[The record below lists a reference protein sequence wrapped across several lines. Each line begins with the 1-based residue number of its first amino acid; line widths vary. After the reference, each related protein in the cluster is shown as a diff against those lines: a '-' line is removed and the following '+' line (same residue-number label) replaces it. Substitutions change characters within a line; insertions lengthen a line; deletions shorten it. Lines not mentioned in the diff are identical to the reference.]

1 MISFTLFERV
11 KMADTD
17 YSIDLR
23 TRSPFW
29 ARMASILTG
38 GRLVTPDKGSQMAGT
53 SAHGVVGDSVVT
65 DERNMQISTVWA
77 CIRLISTVTAS
88 LPLDVYQTKN
98 DQRTKVDNSHPLAK
112 LLRFRPNNFMT
123 ALEFREAMT
132 MQLCAYG
139 NAYAHVER
147 NGVGDV
153 ISMVP
158 LMSANMEVRLSDNG
172 KNIIYRYRRD
182 TEYAD
187 FSQKEIFHLK
197 GFGFNGLT
205 GLSPLAFSAKSA
217 GVAIAMEDN
226 QREFFAN
233 GAKSPQILMTDGKV
247 LTKEQRGQLEEN
259 FKEIAGGPVKKRLWI
274 LESGF
279 TTQPIGVSP
288 QDSEI
293 LAARKF
299 QVAELARFYGV
310 PPHLVGDVDKTTSWG
325 SGIEQQNLG
334 FLQYTLKPYLDRWE
348 YSIERWLVKESEQGI
363 IHAEHNLDGLLRGD
377 STSRAS
383 FMQIMVNTG
392 IRTVNEVRRLDNL
405 PPLPGG
411 DVATRQSQNV
421 PITDLGTNKEPRNA
435 GA

>member
-1 MISFTLFERV
+1 MV
-11 KMADTD
+11 
-17 YSIDLR
+17 
-23 TRSPFW
+23 RSK
-29 ARMASILTG
+29 AA
-38 GRLVTPDKGSQMAGT
+38 
-53 SAHGVVGDSVVT
+53 
-65 DERNMQISTVWA
+65 
-77 CIRLISTVTAS
+77 
-88 LPLDVYQTKN
+88 LD
-98 DQRTKVDNSHPLAK
+98 P
-112 LLRFRPNNFMT
+112 
-123 ALEFREAMT
+123 
-132 MQLCAYG
+132 
-139 NAYAHVER
+139 
-147 NGVGDV
+147 
-153 ISMVP
+153 
-158 LMSANMEVRLSDNG
+158 
-172 KNIIYRYRRD
+172 
-182 TEYAD
+182 
-187 FSQKEIFHLK
+187 
-197 GFGFNGLT
+197 
-205 GLSPLAFSAKSA
+205 
-217 GVAIAMEDN
+217 
-226 QREFFAN
+226 
-233 GAKSPQILMTDGKV
+233 
-247 LTKEQRGQLEEN
+247 
-259 FKEIAGGPVKKRLWI
+259 
-274 LESGF
+274 ESGF

-325 SGIEQQNLG
+325 SGIEQQNTG

-421 PITDLGTNKEPRNA
+421 PITDPNNKEPRNA

>member
-1 MISFTLFERV
+1 
-11 KMADTD
+11 MADTD

-88 LPLDVYQTKN
+88 LPLDVYQTKD
-98 DQRTKVDNSHPLAK
+98 DQRSKVPGTHPLAK

-147 NGVGDV
+147 NSVGDV

-158 LMSANMEVRLSDNG
+158 LMSANMEVRLSENS
-172 KNIIYRYRRD
+172 KAIIYRYRRD

-279 TTQPIGVSP
+279 TTQAIGVSP

-348 YSIERWLVKESEQGI
+348 YSIERWLVKETEQGS

-411 DVATRQSQNV
+411 DVATRQSQNI
-421 PITDLGTNKEPRNA
+421 PITDLGTNTKPLTE

>member
-1 MISFTLFERV
+1 
-11 KMADTD
+11 MADTD

-88 LPLDVYQTKN
+88 LPLDVYQTRN
-98 DQRTKVDNSHPLAK
+98 DQRTKVDNDNPLAK

-147 NGVGDV
+147 NSIGDV

-172 KNIIYRYRRD
+172 KKIIYRYRRD
-182 TEYAD
+182 TEYAE

-348 YSIERWLVKESEQGI
+348 YSIERWLVKESEQGV

-377 STSRAS
+377 SASRAS

>member
-1 MISFTLFERV
+1 
-11 KMADTD
+11 MADTD

-38 GRLVTPDKGSQMAGT
+38 GRLVSPDKGSQMAGT
-53 SAHGVVGDSVVT
+53 SAHGIVGESVVT

-88 LPLDVYQTKN
+88 LPLDVYETVN
-98 DQRTKVDNSHPLAK
+98 DERRKADNSNPLAK

-139 NAYAHVER
+139 NAYALVER
-147 NGVGDV
+147 NSVGDV
-153 ISMVP
+153 ISMLP
-158 LMSANMEVRLSDNG
+158 LMSANMDVRLSDNG
-172 KNIIYRYRRD
+172 KNVIYRYKRD

-187 FSQKEIFHLK
+187 FKPKEIFHLK
-197 GFGFNGLT
+197 GFGFNGLV

-259 FKEIAGGPVKKRLWI
+259 FKEIAGGPVRKRLWI

-279 TTQPIGVSP
+279 TTQTIGVSP
-288 QDSEI
+288 QDAQMLE
-293 LAARKF
+293 ARKF
-299 QVAELARFYGV
+299 QVSELARFYGV
-310 PPHLVGDVDKTTSWG
+310 PPHLVGDVEKTTSWG

-348 YSIERWLVKESEQGI
+348 YSIERWLVKDADQGRL
-363 IHAEHNLDGLLRGD
+363 HAEHNLDGLLRGD
-377 STSRAS
+377 STARAEY
-383 FMQIMVNTG
+383 FKTMTG
-392 IRTVNEVRRLDNL
+392 SALLTINEARRLDNR
-405 PPLPGG
+405 PPIQGG
-411 DVATRQSQNV
+411 DIPYLQSQNV
-421 PITDLGTNKEPRNA
+421 PLNQLGKDDKPRTD

>member
-1 MISFTLFERV
+1 
-11 KMADTD
+11 MADTD

-38 GRLVTPDKGSQMAGT
+38 GRLVSPDKGSQMAGT
-53 SAHGVVGDSVVT
+53 SAHGTVGESVVT

-88 LPLDVYQTKN
+88 LPLDVYETVDDKRSKAGN
-98 DQRTKVDNSHPLAK
+98 DNPLAR
-112 LLRFRPNNFMT
+112 LLHFRPNNFMT

-153 ISMVP
+153 ISMLP
-158 LMSANMEVRLSDNG
+158 LMSANMDVRLSDNG
-172 KNIIYRYRRD
+172 KNVIYRYRRD
-182 TEYAD
+182 SEYVD
-187 FSQKEIFHLK
+187 FRPKEIFHLK
-197 GFGFNGLT
+197 GFGFNGLV

-259 FKEIAGGPVKKRLWI
+259 FKEIAGGPVRKRLWI

-279 TTQPIGVSP
+279 TTQPIGISP
-288 QDSEI
+288 QDAQMLE
-293 LAARKF
+293 ARKF

-310 PPHLVGDVDKTTSWG
+310 PPHLVGDVEKTTSWG

-348 YSIERWLVKESEQGI
+348 YSIERWLVKESDQGRL
-363 IHAEHNLDGLLRGD
+363 HAEHNLDGLLRGD
-377 STSRAS
+377 SASRAA

-411 DVATRQSQNV
+411 DVATRQSQNI
-421 PITDLGTNKEPRNA
+421 PITDLGTNTRPRND

>member
-1 MISFTLFERV
+1 
-11 KMADTD
+11 MADTD

-38 GRLVTPDKGSQMAGT
+38 GRLVTPEKGSQMAGT

-88 LPLDVYQTKN
+88 LPLDVYQTKD
-98 DQRTKVDNSHPLAK
+98 DQRSKVPGTHPLAK

-147 NGVGDV
+147 NSVGDV

-158 LMSANMEVRLSDNG
+158 LMSANMEVRLSENS
-172 KNIIYRYRRD
+172 KSIIYRYRRD

-279 TTQPIGVSP
+279 TTQAIGVSP

-348 YSIERWLVKESEQGI
+348 YSIERWLVKETEQGS

-411 DVATRQSQNV
+411 DVATRQSQNI
-421 PITDLGTNKEPRNA
+421 PITDLGTNTKPLTE

>member
-1 MISFTLFERV
+1 
-11 KMADTD
+11 MADTD

-38 GRLVTPDKGSQMAGT
+38 GRLVSPDKGSQMAGT
-53 SAHGVVGDSVVT
+53 SAHGAVGESVVT

-88 LPLDVYQTKN
+88 LPLDVYETIN
-98 DQRTKVDNSHPLAK
+98 DERRKADNSNPLAK

-139 NAYAHVER
+139 NAYALVER
-147 NGVGDV
+147 NSVGDV
-153 ISMVP
+153 ISMLP
-158 LMSANMEVRLSDNG
+158 LMSANMDVRLSDNG
-172 KNIIYRYRRD
+172 KNVIYRYQRD
-182 TEYAD
+182 TEFAD
-187 FSQKEIFHLK
+187 FKPKEIFHLK
-197 GFGFNGLT
+197 GFGFNGLV

-259 FKEIAGGPVKKRLWI
+259 FKEIAGGPVRKRLWI

-279 TTQPIGVSP
+279 TTQSIGVSP
-288 QDSEI
+288 QDAQMLE
-293 LAARKF
+293 ARKF

-310 PPHLVGDVDKTTSWG
+310 PPHLVGDVEKTTSWG

-348 YSIERWLVKESEQGI
+348 YSIERWLVKDSEQGKL
-363 IHAEHNLDGLLRGD
+363 HAEHNLDGLLRGD
-377 STSRAS
+377 SASRAA
-383 FMQIMVNTG
+383 FMQGMVNTG
-392 IRTVNEVRRLDNL
+392 IRTINEVRRLDNL

-411 DVATRQSQNV
+411 DVATRQSQNI
-421 PITDLGTNKEPRNA
+421 PITDLGTNTKPRTD

>member
-1 MISFTLFERV
+1 
-11 KMADTD
+11 MADTD

-53 SAHGVVGDSVVT
+53 SAHGVVGESVVT

-88 LPLDVYQTKN
+88 LPLDVYQTKDN
-98 DQRTKVDNSHPLAK
+98 QRSKVPGTHPLAK

-147 NGVGDV
+147 NSVGDV

-158 LMSANMEVRLSDNG
+158 LMSANMEVRLSENG
-172 KNIIYRYRRD
+172 KAVIYRYRRD

-187 FSQKEIFHLK
+187 FTQKEIFHLK

-279 TTQPIGVSP
+279 TTQSIGVSP

-325 SGIEQQNLG
+325 TGIEQQNLG

-348 YSIERWLVKESEQGI
+348 YSIERWLVKESEQGS

-411 DVATRQSQNV
+411 DVATRQSQNI
-421 PITDLGTNKEPRNA
+421 PITDLGTNTKPLTE